1 MILESKKRKLRSTY
15 KRWRSRIKPQ
25 LKELRLSLY
34 VIRKSPL
41 ALVGL
46 GIIAAFILLAMF
58 GDLLAPYDPYML
70 NLPNRLQPPSFNH
83 IFGTDELG
91 RDVFSRV
98 LSGAKYSIEIGIIV
112 LAVSIPLG
120 SLLGAIAGYFG
131 GIYDEVIMRATDVFQ
146 AFPSLILAMA
156 ISAALGPS
164 LQNVM
169 VALIVVWWPPY
180 TRLVRAT
187 ALSIRDYAYVEA
199 ARSMGASNARIIFQ
213 HILPNSISP
222 VIIRATLEMGAVI
235 IWSAGLS
242 FLGFGAQPPSPEW
255 GRLITEGRLYI
266 FQGWWI
272 TTFPGVAIL
281 LVVLGFNLLGDG
293 LRDILDPKLRRVIE
307 VK

>member
-1 MILESKKRKLRSTY
+1 MLDNKKRKLLSTY
-15 KRWRSRIKPQ
+15 KRWRSRINPQ

-34 VIRKSPL
+34 VIRRSPL

-46 GIIAAFILLAMF
+46 GIIAAFILLAIF
-58 GDLLAPYDPYML
+58 GDFLAPYNPYTL
-70 NLPNRLQPPSFNH
+70 NLESRLQPPSFIH
-83 IFGTDELG
+83 LFGTDELG
-91 RDVFSRV
+91 RDVFSRL

-131 GIYDEVIMRATDVFQ
+131 GIYDEVIMRTTDVFQ

-156 ISAALGPS
+156 VSAALGPS

-180 TRLVRAT
+180 ARLVRAT
-187 ALSIRDYAYVEA
+187 ALSIRDYAFVEA
-199 ARSMGASNARIIFQ
+199 ARSMGASKARIIFQ

-266 FQGWWI
+266 FQAWWI

-281 LVVLGFNLLGDG
+281 LVVLGFNLFGDG